1 MLFSASKQNDFVR
14 RGRFRRERAGPSGPS
29 PDQQRCGITHC
40 RPRYL
45 CPLLA
50 LPHHTVRKMFCRSR
64 RGMRSR
70 CVPHL
75 PQSCTLPDL
84 RDSPRMG
91 SSRSRLSVVHVVGRT
106 DEKRGTRTTSRF
118 VLEYAARVQ
127 QGDTRLMMALSQ
139 CCTNEASQDAQ
150 VLRFCSSFSEL
161 VVRHFGPRGMAIDRE
176 HINQLLMRTKVN
188 SLGFP
193 YDLERAYGWA
203 MDSTICAVNHSCV
216 PNCVVQCSKGG
227 KMTLA
232 TIRDVA
238 EGEELTIAY
247 VTPQDIPNVKD
258 RSRELLEHY
267 RFLCRCTLC
276 EQQRSS
282 GSCSATN
289 TNKADG
295 E

>member
-1 MLFSASKQNDFVR
+1 MTLFEEADFGVKG
-14 RGRFRRERAGPSGPS
+14 RGLRALLPISSGVELLTVVPDICVLYSPYLTTRCAKCFVEAAEACALAVCPSCHS
-29 PDQQRCGITHC
+29 HA
-40 RPRYL
+40 L
-45 CPLLA
+45 CPTCA
-50 LPHHTVRKMFCRSR
+50 TPHAWEAHAVVCQWYMSLDEQTRS
-64 RGMRSR
+64 G
-70 CVPHL
+70 
-75 PQSCTLPDL
+75 D
-84 RDSPRMG
+84 
-91 SSRSRLSVVHVVGRT
+91 T
-106 DEKRGTRTTSRF
+106 DYLRF

-282 GSCSATN
+282 GSSSATN
-289 TNKADG
+289 TNTCKADG